1 MQSKPRLFQK
11 FHTEAHKYLPGSDFC
26 LKKELILVA
35 KETFLE
41 KLALN
46 TMPIISLDILSFYLA
61 LGFVKKDERKLLA
74 LCSTVCLIFS
84 NLSLDSEILNV
95 FPPEKRK
102 KKNKEWDS
110 DKGPTGRGTVKLDSV
125 MFSSLTTR
133 IILLIILSSDLM
145 KSGFFAA
152 YLLNTCISQ

>member
-11 FHTEAHKYLPGSDFC
+11 FPTEAHKYLPGSDFC

-35 KETFLE
+35 KEAFLE
-41 KLALN
+41 RLALN
-46 TMPIISLDILSFYLA
+46 TMPIISLDILSSYLA

-95 FPPEKRK
+95 FPSEKRK
-102 KKNKEWDS
+102 KKIKSEIQI
-110 DKGPTGRGTVKLDSV
+110 RGQQGEGQLNW
-125 MFSSLTTR
+125 
-133 IILLIILSSDLM
+133 IL
-145 KSGFFAA
+145 
-152 YLLNTCISQ
+152 

>member
-35 KETFLE
+35 KEAFLE
-41 KLALN
+41 RLALN
-46 TMPIISLDILSFYLA
+46 TKPIISLDILSSYLA

-95 FPPEKRK
+95 FPSEKRK
-102 KKNKEWDS
+102 KKIKSEIQI
-110 DKGPTGRGTVKLDSV
+110 RGQQGEGQLNW
-125 MFSSLTTR
+125 
-133 IILLIILSSDLM
+133 IL
-145 KSGFFAA
+145 
-152 YLLNTCISQ
+152 

>member
-41 KLALN
+41 RLALN

-95 FPPEKRK
+95 FPSEKRK
-102 KKNKEWDS
+102 KK
-110 DKGPTGRGTVKLDSV
+110 
-125 MFSSLTTR
+125 
-133 IILLIILSSDLM
+133 I
-145 KSGFFAA
+145 KSGIQIRA
-152 YLLNTCISQ
+152 NRERVS